1 MVASILPFIRH
12 AGAVFDD
19 DATRLM
25 GEAFESACREL
36 HDSGQPAIVYDVL
49 AKRII
54 DAARTGERDLLRL
67 RTAALAGLA
76 SNNDGK
82 KTG

>member
-1 MVASILPFIRH
+1 MGSILPFIRQ

-25 GEAFESACREL
+25 GEAFDSACRQL
-36 HDSGQPAIVYDVL
+36 HDAGHPAIVYDVL

-54 DAARTGERDLLRL
+54 DAARPGERDPIRL
-67 RTAALAGLA
+67 RAAALAPLVK
-76 SNNDGK
+76 DDK